1 MDRPCKFCQSKVH
14 LEQHYLDYKQERAKA
29 FGLKSTVN
37 INKASAKELMQLPH
51 IGEKR
56 AKYIIEYR
64 KMNGDFKSVGELRH
78 VPGIGP
84 KIFQDVEGL
93 VTVE

>member
-1 MDRPCKFCQSKVH
+1 MK
-14 LEQHYLDYKQERAKA
+14 
-29 FGLKSTVN
+29 
-37 INKASAKELMQLPH
+37 LPH

-56 AKYIIEYR
+56 AQNIIGYR
-64 KMNGDFKSVGELRH
+64 KTHADFKSVGELRH

-84 KIFQDVEGL
+84 KIFKDIEGL

>member
-1 MDRPCKFCQSKVH
+1 
-14 LEQHYLDYKQERAKA
+14 
-29 FGLKSTVN
+29 
-37 INKASAKELMQLPH
+37 MQLPH

-56 AKYIIEYR
+56 AQNIIEYR
-64 KMNGDFKSVGELRH
+64 KTHGGFKSVGELRR

-84 KIFQDVEGL
+84 KIFKDVEGL